1 MSQTKFT
8 KRVAVTGGAGFIGSN
23 LLQTLVPGH
32 ADALFVNIDC
42 LTYAGDLENVAA
54 IANAP
59 NYVFE
64 RIDIADQT
72 ALRSCWGRYRF
83 TDVIHLAAETH
94 VDRSILGPAAFVRTN
109 VAGTFNL
116 LECAREVTDGKT
128 CRFLHVS
135 TDEVYG
141 PVEFGVRSR
150 EEDPFRPSSPY
161 AASKA
166 AADHLVHA
174 YHTTYG
180 LETVITRCCN
190 TYGPFQFPEKL
201 IPLMITNGL
210 ERREL
215 PVYGDGRQVRDWLY
229 VADHCEALELIWL
242 RGKSGAAYNIGGG
255 TEVANVDLVWHVCK
269 LLDADAGGEAHESLI
284 RHVADRPG
292 HDRRYALDCS
302 LIERELGWRPRVSL
316 ADGLKATVKWYRDHE
331 SWLQRKA
338 GRNG

>member
-1 MSQTKFT
+1 MSHTKFT

-23 LLQTLVPGH
+23 LLQSLVPGH
-32 ADALFVNIDC
+32 SDALFVNMDC
-42 LTYAGDLENVAA
+42 LTYAGDLENVAS
-54 IANAP
+54 ISNAP
-59 NYVFE
+59 NYIFE
-64 RIDIADQT
+64 RIDIADET
-72 ALRSCWGRYRF
+72 SLRACCGRYRF

-94 VDRSILGPAAFVRTN
+94 VDRSIVGPAIFVRTN
-109 VAGTFNL
+109 VAGTLNL
-116 LECAREVTDGKT
+116 LEYARDANEGKN

-141 PVEFGVRSR
+141 PVASGVRSR
-150 EEDPFRPSSPY
+150 EEDRFRPSSPY

-180 LETVITRCCN
+180 LETIITRCCN

-201 IPLMITNGL
+201 IPLMITHGL
-210 ERREL
+210 QRREL

-229 VADHCEALELIWL
+229 VTDHCAALELVWL

-255 TEVANVDLVWHVCK
+255 TEVANVDLVRQVCS
-269 LLDADAGGEAHESLI
+269 LLDAASGGEAHESLI
-284 RHVADRPG
+284 RQVADRPG

-316 ADGLKATVKWYRDHE
+316 VNGLEATVRWYRDHE
-331 SWLQRKA
+331 SWLKRKA